1 MPTTTS
7 SQPAGTHWVT
17 GHVASNPGQA
27 QANITPVPTN
37 QLTLHQLDKWG
48 NTDQAPRLREW
59 HDEGSLNIYR
69 DRPRQPQFDLSPGMG
84 QTTPPKYWTNLT
96 EEQRVD
102 ISITL
107 LAEAAELGP
116 ACLAGKIDRYFA
128 RCDSACSTSDT
139 EIAHLRALRRRRG
152 RPAPTELEC
161 GTRDDPIVLD
171 PPGKFQ
177 CIVEAA
183 IF

>member
-1 MPTTTS
+1 MSSLTSKCTTTMVHNS
-7 SQPAGTHWVT
+7 LHNRDRVKQQPPLVT
-17 GHVASNPGQA
+17 AIVVRRKFEPLVSIQRVVG
-27 QANITPVPTN
+27 
-37 QLTLHQLDKWG
+37 LLLCELDKEVG
-48 NTDQAPRLREW
+48 TGAGFLPRSG
-59 HDEGSLNIYR
+59 D
-69 DRPRQPQFDLSPGMG
+69 
-84 QTTPPKYWTNLT
+84 
-96 EEQRVD
+96 
-102 ISITL
+102 
-107 LAEAAELGP
+107 
-116 ACLAGKIDRYFA
+116 LAGKIDRYFA

-152 RPAPTELEC
+152 RPAPTELER